1 MTVVEKRAEKYTY
14 SDYLTWLDDE
24 RWEIIDGEAYNMTPA
39 PGIKHQNVVGT
50 TFSLLKQKLKGKPC
64 RPFVAPTDVVLSD
77 HDVVQPDIIV
87 VCDEK
92 KITEAS
98 IQGAPDLVVEVL
110 SPATALK
117 DKREK
122 KALYERSAVR
132 EYIIIDPFELYVER
146 FVLKGKRYGESEIFG
161 PQEVLPLNSLTGIDI
176 TLWEVFEV
184 AALDTSDR
192 KRQPGEE
199 K

>member
-1 MTVVEKRAEKYTY
+1 MAVVKKSVEKYTY
-14 SDYLTWLDDE
+14 SDYLTWSDDE
-24 RWEIIDGEAYNMTPA
+24 RWEIIAGEAYNMSPA
-39 PGIKHQNVVGT
+39 PSIKHQNVAGTFFRIVGN
-50 TFSLLKQKLKGKPC
+50 KLVGKSC

-77 HDVVQPDIIV
+77 YDVVQPDIIV

-92 KITEAS
+92 KITEAN

-122 KALYERSAVR
+122 KSLYEKSGVR
-132 EYIIIDPFELYVER
+132 EYIIIDPVELYVES

-161 PQEVLPLNSLTGIDI
+161 PQEVLSLKSLEGIDVP
-176 TLWEVFEV
+176 LWEIFEV
-184 AALDTSDR
+184 EAPSSLD
-192 KRQPGEE
+192 
-199 K
+199 

>member
-1 MTVVEKRAEKYTY
+1 MTVVKKSAEKYTY

-24 RWEIIDGEAYNMTPA
+24 RWEIINGEAYNMSPA
-39 PGIKHQNVVGT
+39 PSIKHQNVTGM
-50 TFSLLKQKLKGKPC
+50 FFRIIGNKLAGKPC

-77 HDVVQPDIIV
+77 HDIVQPDIIV

-92 KITEAS
+92 KISEAN

-122 KALYERSAVR
+122 KAL
-132 EYIIIDPFELYVER
+132 
-146 FVLKGKRYGESEIFG
+146 EI
-161 PQEVLPLNSLTGIDI
+161 
-176 TLWEVFEV
+176 
-184 AALDTSDR
+184 R
-192 KRQPGEE
+192 CPGVHYH
-199 K
+199 